1 MTNVL
6 KLPGGAALSRFRLD
20 KLLKEL
26 APLAVSNVHTQ
37 FWHFVQ
43 LERALAVNEQRIL
56 AVLLRDHEPIS
67 SDVKALLVVPRLGT
81 ISPWSS
87 KATDIAKHCGLSSI
101 ARIERG
107 IAYHLTLTHELSASE
122 RERAAEFLHDPM
134 TETVLDSFG
143 AVERLFHHFAPPP
156 LRVIPGREKESLAQA
171 NRDLGL
177 ALSEDEIAYL
187 IANYRRIGRDPTDV
201 ELMMF
206 AQANSEHCRHKIFN
220 ADWLIDGEPQKHTLF
235 AMIRE
240 THKRHPRGTLVAYE
254 DNAAVM
260 QGEAVGLFYPGEN
273 GEYRYHNDLTHS
285 VIKVETHNHP
295 TAISPYPG
303 AATGAGGEIRD
314 EAAAGTGAKTKAGLT
329 G

>member
-26 APLAVSNVHTQ
+26 APLAVSDVHTQ

-43 LERALAVNEQRIL
+43 LQRTLAVNEQRIL
-56 AVLLRDHEPIS
+56 AVLLPEHEPIS
-67 SDVKALLVVPRLGT
+67 SDAKVLLVVPRLGT

-87 KATDIAKHCGLSSI
+87 KATDIARHCGLN
-101 ARIERG
+101 AVNRIERG
-107 IAYHLTLTHELSASE
+107 IAYHLTLAHESGAYE
-122 RERAAEFLHDPM
+122 RRKAAEFLHDPM
-134 TETVLDSFG
+134 TETVLDSF
-143 AVERLFHHFAPPP
+143 AEAERLFHHFAPQP
-156 LRVIPGREKESLAQA
+156 LRVIPGREKEFLERA

-187 IANYRRIGRDPTDV
+187 IANYLRIGRDPTDI

-220 ADWLIDGEPQKHTLF
+220 ADWLIDGEPQEHTLF

-240 THKRHPRGTLVAYE
+240 THKRHP
-254 DNAAVM
+254 
-260 QGEAVGLFYPGEN
+260 
-273 GEYRYHNDLTHS
+273 
-285 VIKVETHNHP
+285 
-295 TAISPYPG
+295 
-303 AATGAGGEIRD
+303 
-314 EAAAGTGAKTKAGLT
+314 
-329 G
+329 